1 MQTMPNHLCASLCHN
16 LNSQLAAPKTSAVV
30 IPIHFHS
37 QFTMQ
42 SARQICPVRRAA
54 RRRSDANDAND
65 AATPAQ
71 GSFAR
76 LFPANSHSAPSDM
89 NERASLSSSSYLSIC
104 TVVVVAALQC
114 HLQFVRPSSLV
125 SPSPHAFNFVHCEA
139 QPKSSRKLCERAQVK
154 GERQGRSDSA
164 QVALLCFKYYSI

>member
-1 MQTMPNHLCASLCHN
+1 
-16 LNSQLAAPKTSAVV
+16 
-30 IPIHFHS
+30 
-37 QFTMQ
+37 MQ

-65 AATPAQ
+65 TATPAQ
-71 GSFAR
+71 RSFAR

-89 NERASLSSSSYLSIC
+89 NKRVSLSSYSSLSIC

-114 HLQFVRPSSLV
+114 HLQFVRASSLV
-125 SPSPHAFNFVHCEA
+125 SPSPHAFNFVHCVP

-154 GERQGRSDSA
+154 GERQGRIDSA
-164 QVALLCFKYYSI
+164 TRRLALLEYTVLNSVLLYFWYLVDKTFEKIR